1 MTLIV
6 KTFKSNNQTDLENQM
21 NEFLKD
27 KDSWYIESTNVSMTY
42 NFLPQTN
49 LGELMEIWVGSVT
62 YSLPEEE

>member
-6 KTFKSNNQTDLENQM
+6 KTFKANNQTDLENQM

-49 LGELMEIWVGSVT
+49 LGELMEIWIGSVT